1 MTMTERQTVRCT
13 RPGFTLWE
21 VLIAMAIIG
30 GLMAVI
36 VPQLFNYLERSKRDT
51 AKTTLLQFKQA
62 ITLYQTDT
70 GRLPDSLRDLIKRP
84 TGEESANWSG
94 PYLPKKAVPLDP
106 WGRKFVYKPTP
117 EAENP
122 YELYSRG
129 KSGKK
134 EDWIYAP

>member
-1 MTMTERQTVRCT
+1 MATYTISTKHARE
-13 RPGFTLWE
+13 GFTLWE
-21 VLIAMAIIG
+21 VLIAMAIVG

-36 VPQLFNYLERSKRDT
+36 VPQLFSYLERSKRDT

-70 GRLPDSLRDLIKRP
+70 SKLPVDLRDLVKRP
-84 TGEESANWSG
+84 ADVENWSG
-94 PYLPKKAVPLDP
+94 PYLGKKAVPLDP
-106 WGRKFVYKPTP
+106 WGRKYVYKPTP

-134 EDWIYAP
+134 EDWIYAA

>member
-1 MTMTERQTVRCT
+1 
-13 RPGFTLWE
+13 
-21 VLIAMAIIG
+21 
-30 GLMAVI
+30 MAVI

-51 AKTTLLQFKQA
+51 AKTTLLNFRQA

-84 TGEESANWSG
+84 ANEEVRTSWSG
-94 PYLPKKAVPLDP
+94 PYLPKKSVPLDP
-106 WGRKFVYKPTP
+106 WGKKYVYKVTP
-117 EAENP
+117 DSENP

-134 EDWIYAP
+134 EDWIYAPQ